1 MKKINDL
8 IYKSNNKLLLKN
20 YILLESKPDFS
31 CNTKAVYD
39 EMIRRCINKKY
50 KLIWFVDDKN
60 KFKDIKLKNVKFIN
74 YDEKKIN
81 KIKWVYYNIRC
92 KFIIDCNKFVTK
104 RNHRQIRIHLIH
116 GEFIKIPR
124 EYCNLSGHIDYLI
137 ETSDYFKKI
146 NSESFQVPEDNIL
159 TTGYPRN
166 DYIFDYDNGIEVYRD
181 IKRDKTIFWIPTY
194 RNHKFNKNNSFFNT
208 NIQFPYGIPTIK
220 NSSDLKKLNNILK
233 KNKTLLVIKF
243 HPAEDISKIKKLDL
257 SNIKLLEDD
266 FFEKVHSNIYQLLS
280 KADALITD
288 YSSIY
293 YDFLLT
299 DKPNG
304 LAIPDINE
312 YKSHVELLYKDYEN
326 NIIGEYI
333 YNFNDLL
340 KFVNNVGKNNDIK
353 YDKRILVKKKY
364 HKYCDN
370 NSSNRVVDI
379 IEELLYRKVIK

>member
-39 EMIRRCINKKY
+39 EMIRRGINKKY

-92 KFIIDCNKFVTK
+92 KYIIDCNKFVTK
-104 RNHRQIRIHLIH
+104 RNHRQIRIHLTH

-146 NSESFQVPEDNIL
+146 NSELFQVPEDNIL

-166 DYIFDYDNGIEVYRD
+166 DYIFDYDNRIEVYRD
-181 IKRDKTIFWIPTY
+181 MKRDKTIFWIPTY

-299 DKPNG
+299 DKPIG

-333 YNFNDLL
+333 YITLM
-340 KFVNNVGKNNDIK
+340 I
-353 YDKRILVKKKY
+353 Y
-364 HKYCDN
+364 
-370 NSSNRVVDI
+370 
-379 IEELLYRKVIK
+379 